1 MKNKILLFLLL
12 IVSAIN
18 GSYGCWILDPT
29 YDFTFK
35 ALFGENGPDVEVS
48 TGHKTKQKIT
58 AKQRLISFLNSLL
71 NVDPFNIKIMDLEY
85 LNTDTTN
92 TLGDRLIFDVRCKC
106 SQKKRGVT
114 VDYNID
120 IEMQKASQEGYFTRI
135 TNYSA
140 RLLDINQKQGSK
152 NRQKVIVISI
162 LDCILPNCEN
172 DVAFLVAPFK
182 QTLYGVNEGND
193 MFTLADDTM
202 FHLGI
207 QLPLFVQKLGTE
219 TEGIYTNKWL
229 PFLGSRRMAENNGIS
244 IKKGRYDSDYASQVK
259 DPELKSAVQLMQ
271 NYAIKTTPKEEEII
285 LKDEMKVDLLAERE
299 RQIAEKERQIAE
311 KDEKIK
317 EQEQV
322 LQNLNQSL
330 NQEKLKNTLV
340 RDIKKYK
347 AITKPK
353 GPKQQYKFAKRLKG
367 LEIKELKKLLN
378 EKQKNNK
385 VAKAYFKAIRSAKAC
400 FDENSMEEEEL

>member
-1 MKNKILLFLLL
+1 
-12 IVSAIN
+12 
-18 GSYGCWILDPT
+18 
-29 YDFTFK
+29 
-35 ALFGENGPDVEVS
+35 
-48 TGHKTKQKIT
+48 
-58 AKQRLISFLNSLL
+58 
-71 NVDPFNIKIMDLEY
+71 
-85 LNTDTTN
+85 
-92 TLGDRLIFDVRCKC
+92 
-106 SQKKRGVT
+106 
-114 VDYNID
+114 
-120 IEMQKASQEGYFTRI
+120 
-135 TNYSA
+135 
-140 RLLDINQKQGSK
+140 
-152 NRQKVIVISI
+152 
-162 LDCILPNCEN
+162 
-172 DVAFLVAPFK
+172 
-182 QTLYGVNEGND
+182 
-193 MFTLADDTM
+193 
-202 FHLGI
+202 
-207 QLPLFVQKLGTE
+207 
-219 TEGIYTNKWL
+219 
-229 PFLGSRRMAENNGIS
+229 
-244 IKKGRYDSDYASQVK
+244 
-259 DPELKSAVQLMQ
+259 MQ

>member
-12 IVSAIN
+12 IFSAIN
-18 GSYGCWILDPT
+18 GSYGCLILDPT

-35 ALFGENGPDVEVS
+35 ALFGENGPDVEVP

-71 NVDPFNIKIMDLEY
+71 NMNPFNIKIRDLEY

-106 SQKKRGVT
+106 SKEKNGIT

-140 RLLDINQKQGSK
+140 RLLDINQKQDSK

-182 QTLYGVNEGND
+182 QTLYGVNDEND

-207 QLPLFVQKLGTE
+207 QLPLFVQKLGTGTGE
-219 TEGIYTNKWL
+219 IYTNKWL
-229 PFLGSRRMAENNGIS
+229 PFLGSRRMAENNGTP

-259 DPELKSAVQLMQ
+259 GPELKSAVKLMQ
-271 NYAIKTTPKEEEII
+271 NYATNTTSSEEEMILKEEQ
-285 LKDEMKVDLLAERE
+285 KVDLLAE
-299 RQIAEKERQIAE
+299 KERLIAE
-311 KDEKIK
+311 KDGKIK
-317 EQEQV
+317 EQEQA
-322 LQNLNQSL
+322 LQNLNQNL
-330 NQEKLKNTLV
+330 NQEKLKNILV

-347 AITKPK
+347 KATNDNPTKPK
-353 GPKQQYKFAKRLKG
+353 KLEQKYKFAKRLKG
-367 LEIKELKKLLN
+367 LEINELKGLLSEN
-378 EKQKNNK
+378 QWRSKA
-385 VAKAYFKAIRSAKAC
+385 AKAYFKAIGAAKVC